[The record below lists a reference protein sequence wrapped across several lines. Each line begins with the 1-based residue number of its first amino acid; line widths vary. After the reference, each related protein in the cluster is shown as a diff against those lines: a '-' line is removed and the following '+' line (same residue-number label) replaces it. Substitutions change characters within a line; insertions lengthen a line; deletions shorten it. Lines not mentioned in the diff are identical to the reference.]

1 MFWRYL
7 LAMLLTMVV
16 IFAWQA
22 VHPPR
27 AKRPAPER
35 PAAPREERPEPKPAE
50 LPPAVPVPA
59 GPEGAVAS
67 ARPSRERRTAR
78 ASVPERF
85 ECVAD
90 SRGASLAQVYLLGY
104 RESVAERT
112 PYRLL
117 SSPEDGF
124 GVLGLAIES
133 EDPARSRIPAEE
145 NWILKT
151 GDREGAPPLVEF
163 EDEVDGVRV
172 SKSIEPGVP
181 EDLGLAPGS
190 VRGALPHAKVVLRFT
205 NESPEPRAITYR
217 LYGPAGID
225 SENTTVQTEGS
236 DLYVVVGAHAGGGRI
251 HCVSLAAAKLPA
263 GRWERNHT
271 VAWIGAS
278 NNYFASVLFPLPAG
292 VRSGFVDRAFAE
304 AYPDSDAVRKAARK
318 AWGREPG
325 DLDPASRRAVE
336 EKAFKNVR
344 CGLRSA
350 RFVVGP
356 GETVVHEYGLYLGS
370 RETSELVPYERIGIE
385 GVNQYGTF
393 GFLVRLFM
401 GTLKVLRSIAFGSWG
416 VAIVLLTLLV
426 RLCLYPINRRSQAS
440 VQRFQ
445 KQMQSIKPEMDE
457 LKARYGSN
465 RAKMNAEMQKLWKK
479 HGINPAQ
486 PMAGCLVLFLQ
497 LPIWWG
503 LYSTLQYAIGLRQAG
518 FLWIRDL
525 TRPDELLFLGWKG
538 LPLFGDKLEYLNLL
552 PILYVV
558 LTVLQQR
565 AQPKPEDPQMLAQ
578 YRTMTFMMVIFG
590 FIFYSFPA
598 GFMLYIMTSAGLSIV
613 ESRIIKAKLAREGA
627 SGVGPGAASGAP
639 AKGAPAGRGPQ
650 VSQGGARGA
659 LKKRRS

>member
-1 MFWRYL
+1 M
-7 LAMLLTMVV
+7 
-16 IFAWQA
+16 
-22 VHPPR
+22 
-27 AKRPAPER
+27 
-35 PAAPREERPEPKPAE
+35 
-50 LPPAVPVPA
+50 
-59 GPEGAVAS
+59 
-67 ARPSRERRTAR
+67 
-78 ASVPERF
+78 
-85 ECVAD
+85 AD
-90 SRGASLAQVYLLGY
+90 SRGASLAQVHLLGY
-104 RESVAERT
+104 RESVAEGT

-117 SSPEDGF
+117 ASPEEGF

-151 GDREGAPPLVEF
+151 DERERAPPIVEF
-163 EDEVDGVRV
+163 EDEVGGVRIA
-172 SKSIEPGVP
+172 KSIEPGAP
-181 EDLGLAPGS
+181 EDLGLAPGA
-190 VRGALPHAKVVLRFT
+190 VPAALRHARVVLRFT

-251 HCVSLAAAKLPA
+251 HSVSLAAAKLPA

-292 VRSGFVDRAFAE
+292 IRSSLVDRAFAE
-304 AYPDSDAVRKAARK
+304 AYPDSEAVRKAART
-318 AWGREPG
+318 AWGKEPEE
-325 DLDPASRRAVE
+325 LDPASRRSIE

-350 RFVVGP
+350 RFTVAP
-356 GETVVHEYGLYLGS
+356 GETVVHAYGLYLGS
-370 RETSELVPYERIGIE
+370 REASELAPYEKLGIE

-401 GTLKVLRSIAFGSWG
+401 GTLKVLKSAAFGSWG

-445 KQMQSIKPEMDE
+445 KQMQSVKPEMDE
-457 LKARYGSN
+457 LKAKYGSN

-503 LYSTLQYAIGLRQAG
+503 LYSTLQYSIGLRQAG

-538 LPLFGDKLEYLNLL
+538 LPLLGDKLEYLNLL
-552 PILYVV
+552 PILYVI

-565 AQPKPEDPQMLAQ
+565 AQPKPDDPQMLAQ

-590 FIFYSFPA
+590 FIFYKFPA
-598 GFMLYIMTSAGLSIV
+598 GFMLYIMTSAGLSII

-627 SGVGPGAASGAP
+627 SGGGAGSAPGAP
-639 AKGAPAGRGPQ
+639 ARAAPAGRGLRL
-650 VSQGGARGA
+650 S
-659 LKKRRS
+659 